1 VHGPGRLVAVGW
13 TLVLALSAGPSSTA
27 APDAIVPLARAH
39 AHNDYLHPRPLL
51 DALDAG
57 FTSIETDV
65 WLVDGDLLVAHD
77 RREVR
82 AYEPM
87 LTDNWMR
94 HFVRTG
100 VGPMPEDERRKL
112 REIVA
117 AAHARR
123 QRVRF
128 WATPDSGPGVEA
140 VWRELLR
147 AGVDY
152 INTDRLAALREF
164 LRRADPS
171 PSQPMFR

>member
-1 VHGPGRLVAVGW
+1 MLSVASATGARTGAVLVIVSGNRPRDFMLGQAVRYAGYDGRLTDLGGP
-13 TLVLALSAGPSSTA
+13 LPSS
-27 APDAIVPLARAH
+27 
-39 AHNDYLHPRPLL
+39 
-51 DALDAG
+51 
-57 FTSIETDV
+57 FM
-65 WLVDGDLLVAHD
+65 
-77 RREVR
+77 
-82 AYEPM
+82 PM
-87 LTDNWMR
+87 VSDNWMLR
-94 HFVRTG
+94 FIWMG